1 MDVDPV
7 SRSIYPEK
15 PGLARSA
22 APPPEEKGEIAHLQV
37 ASVLYPTPHF
47 HGLTLTLTRC
57 RCPRDCPDPPDIL
70 IPLQVKNVY
79 EEDAAL

>member
-22 APPPEEKGEIAHLQV
+22 APPLKKRGRSPTCK
-37 ASVLYPTPHF
+37 SYPYYILRRTSM
-47 HGLTLTLTRC
+47 GL
-57 RCPRDCPDPPDIL
+57 PSPGAAAGAPAIYPDTHDIRNPPFR
-70 IPLQVKNVY
+70 
-79 EEDAAL
+79 